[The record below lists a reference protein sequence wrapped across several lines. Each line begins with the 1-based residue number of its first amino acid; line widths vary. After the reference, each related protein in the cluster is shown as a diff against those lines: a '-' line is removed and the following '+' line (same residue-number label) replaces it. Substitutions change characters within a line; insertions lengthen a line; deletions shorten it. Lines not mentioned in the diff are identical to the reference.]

1 MAKEWYLLKS
11 PYYATGGFEQEV
23 LDEYSQDSFAETLL
37 TDMASDVE
45 LCNYDLSESTE
56 LRVIVQG
63 NVGDTALQTMSRQ
76 VLAPIGSLKAGYY
89 IKYKNR
95 YWLITGLVDNNGIYE
110 KAVIVICN
118 YLLSWI
124 NSSGKIIQRWVN
136 ATSASQ
142 YNNGETGMK
151 YYFVRSDQ
159 LMIFT
164 PDDDECLLLDT
175 DMRFIIDKRCK
186 IYERDMP
193 SGTTVNTSNPLVV
206 YKLTRSDTVLYDYQ
220 DSGHSAFMA
229 YQDEQQDQ
237 DGYYVIDGK
246 GYWLCDV
253 PKKDKSSAPAC
264 EILYDEDVIYL
275 DLEPSVFI
283 AKFTDSNGDVDTTTT
298 PVWEINN
305 CSFIDDLDIA
315 YENNS
320 IQISVKNKKL
330 INKSFELSLGGFNYT
345 PTTLKITIKTF

>member
-11 PYYATGGFEQEV
+11 PYDVTSGFEQES
-23 LDEYSQDSFAETLL
+23 LEDFSQDGFLETLS
-37 TDMASDVE
+37 TDIASDVE
-45 LCNYDLSESTE
+45 LCNYDLSECTAF
-56 LRVIVQG
+56 RAIIQ
-63 NVGDTALQTMSRQ
+63 NNTGDTALQTMSRQ
-76 VLAPIGSLKAGYY
+76 MLAPIGTCKAGYY
-89 IKYKNR
+89 IKYKDR

-110 KAVIVICN
+110 KAVLVICN

-124 NSSGKIIQRWVN
+124 NRDGKIIQRWVN

-175 DMRFIIDKRCK
+175 DERFIIDKRCK
-186 IYERDMP
+186 IYERNIPKDRL
-193 SGTTVNTSNPLVV
+193 VDTSNPVVV

-229 YQDEQQDQ
+229 YQDEQQEN

-246 GYWLCDV
+246 GYWLCGV
-253 PKKDKSSAPAC
+253 PQKDNSSAPTC
-264 EILYDEDVIYL
+264 EILYDENIIYF
-275 DLEPSVFI
+275 DLEPSVFV
-283 AKFTDSNGDVDTTTT
+283 AKFTNSNGENDTTTA
-298 PVWEINN
+298 PIWEIQN
-305 CSFIDDLDIA
+305 CSFIDELDIE

-320 IQISVKNKKL
+320 IQISVRNKRL
-330 INKSFELSLGGFNYT
+330 VNKSFELSLSGEGYS
-345 PTTLKITIKTF
+345 PTAITITIKTF